1 VPKRREGAK
10 SGADDV
16 LRMTPPMVHLDFS
29 IRQQIT
35 VHWGPN
41 PQDERHNGRPA
52 GVIGCEIQVHQGGL
66 PASESDWT
74 VLDTDTDSP
83 LVHTVHEDEPTTFA
97 YRARYIGKDLKH
109 GPFGSPAVCTVSM

>member
-1 VPKRREGAK
+1 
-10 SGADDV
+10 
-16 LRMTPPMVHLDFS
+16 MTPPMVHLDFS

-109 GPFGSPAVCTVSM
+109 GPFGNPAVCTVSV